1 MEKFKNAPVG
11 FFLLFINI
19 PTDTTIGTAASIARQ
34 ALSRLND
41 STKVVGWPRIYKN
54 VE

>member
-1 MEKFKNAPVG
+1 MEEFKNAPVG
-11 FFLLFINI
+11 FLLLFINI
-19 PTDTTIGTAASIARQ
+19 PTDTTNGRAASIAGQ

-41 STKVVGWPRIYKN
+41 STKVVGGLRIYKN